1 MFQNASVKTKM
12 VAILVLISAVPL
24 LISIGVNFYSTM
36 EKSIEQLEL
45 VSQQRVNVIDSNITG
60 LFEQNRNGIR
70 SLAVNAE
77 TIRYLQEPTVGAEE
91 MDGSLVRTNE
101 IFKDS
106 NPTIITDTN
115 GQQLLRSDH
124 KEPVNTST
132 RAYFKDAM
140 AGKESI
146 SDVVISKATGR
157 FISVIAVP
165 VLNAQKQPI
174 GMVQR
179 DYDLGV
185 LADFVKSAADDHTSV
200 LIIDRQGKL
209 LSHSGRKV
217 EKEEDR
223 TDENEFAFVKDALS
237 GKSGTTEVELLD
249 GNQYYVSYAQNPT
262 TGWVIATATPRSYV
276 ISTGAEAAIPIV
288 ILGIILVAGAGLLA
302 YFLAAKATEPLIRM
316 GGAAEQIAGGNL
328 TIEKLAVDSNDEIG
342 RMAAAFNHMTE
353 RLSAVLR
360 GAKNSAESVASASEQ
375 LTENS
380 EQTSQASNLV
390 ADSIMQVAEG
400 TVKQQEAVQDTIR
413 VVEEMGRQLTILS
426 DNSKSITEASQSA
439 HSAATV
445 GADKVEHA
453 VGNMSQ
459 LEQTVKETESIIR
472 ALGEQSKQI
481 GEIVDTISG
490 IADQT
495 NLLALN
501 AAIEA
506 ARAGEHGRGFAVVAE
521 EVRKLA
527 EQSGSATENIT
538 TIINEIQKR
547 TQEAVVSM
555 QSGTAMTVDS
565 VASVN
570 EAGSAFR
577 EIVAQ
582 ISELM
587 KQIEYSTAAI
597 TATNEGSRRI
607 TESVHSIESVAASLA
622 DETQTVSAATEEQTA
637 SVHEVAS
644 ASKKL
649 SEMADELQA
658 SVAAFKLN

>member
-1 MFQNASVKTKM
+1 
-12 VAILVLISAVPL
+12 L
-24 LISIGVNFYSTM
+24 
-36 EKSIEQLEL
+36 
-45 VSQQRVNVIDSNITG
+45 RNIRIYQCF
-60 LFEQNRNGIR
+60 L
-70 SLAVNAE
+70 
-77 TIRYLQEPTVGAEE
+77 
-91 MDGSLVRTNE
+91 
-101 IFKDS
+101 KDA
-106 NPTIITDTN
+106 NPTHITDTN
-115 GQQLLRSDH
+115 GQQLLRSDG
-124 KEPVNTST
+124 KEPVNTAT

-146 SDVVISKATGR
+146 SDIVVSKATGR

-165 VLNAQKQPI
+165 VFDAQKKVV

-185 LADFVKSAADDHTSV
+185 IADFVKAASDEHTRV
-200 LIIDRQGKL
+200 FIIDSHGKDL
-209 LSHSGRKV
+209 ADSEVKI

-223 TDENEFAFVKDALS
+223 TDSSGYDFVKDALA
-237 GKSGTTEVELLD
+237 GNAGTTEVTFKD
-249 GNQYYVSYAQNPT
+249 GNTYYVSYDRNDT
-262 TGWVIATATPRSYV
+262 TGWVIATATPKSYV
-276 ISTGAEAAIPIV
+276 LSVGIQAAIPII
-288 ILGIILVAGAGLLA
+288 ILGIILVAAAGGLA
-302 YFLAAKATEPLIRM
+302 YFMAGKATAPLIRM
-316 GGAAEQIAGGNL
+316 GSAAEEIAGGNL
-328 TIEKLAVDSNDEIG
+328 AIEKLTVDSGDEFG

-353 RLSAVLR
+353 RLSGVLR
-360 GAKNSAESVASASEQ
+360 SAKNSAESVATASEH

-400 TVKQQEAVQDTIR
+400 TVKQKEAVTEAIE
-413 VVEEMGRQLTILS
+413 VVEDMDRQLTILS
-426 DNSKSITEASQSA
+426 DNSRSITEASQSA
-439 HSAATV
+439 HNAATD
-445 GADKVEHA
+445 GADKVEQA
-453 VGNMSQ
+453 VGNMGK
-459 LEQTVKETESIIR
+459 LETTVKETEGIIR

-490 IADQT
+490 IAEQT

-538 TIINEIQKR
+538 SIITEIQKR

-555 QSGTAMTVDS
+555 QTGTEMTIGS
-565 VASVN
+565 VQSVH
-570 EAGSAFR
+570 EAGEAFR

-582 ISELM
+582 ITQLM
-587 KQIEYSTAAI
+587 ERIAYSAEAI
-597 TATNEGSRRI
+597 KATNEGSKRI
-607 TESVHSIESVAASLA
+607 TASIRSIEEVAASLA

-644 ASKKL
+644 ASKHL
-649 SEMADELQA
+649 SEMATELQSA
-658 SVAAFKLN
+658 VETFKLS

>member
-1 MFQNASVKTKM
+1 
-12 VAILVLISAVPL
+12 
-24 LISIGVNFYSTM
+24 
-36 EKSIEQLEL
+36 
-45 VSQQRVNVIDSNITG
+45 
-60 LFEQNRNGIR
+60 
-70 SLAVNAE
+70 
-77 TIRYLQEPTVGAEE
+77 
-91 MDGSLVRTNE
+91 
-101 IFKDS
+101 
-106 NPTIITDTN
+106 
-115 GQQLLRSDH
+115 
-124 KEPVNTST
+124 
-132 RAYFKDAM
+132 
-140 AGKESI
+140 
-146 SDVVISKATGR
+146 
-157 FISVIAVP
+157 
-165 VLNAQKQPI
+165 
-174 GMVQR
+174 
-179 DYDLGV
+179 
-185 LADFVKSAADDHTSV
+185 
-200 LIIDRQGKL
+200 
-209 LSHSGRKV
+209 
-217 EKEEDR
+217 
-223 TDENEFAFVKDALS
+223 
-237 GKSGTTEVELLD
+237 
-249 GNQYYVSYAQNPT
+249 
-262 TGWVIATATPRSYV
+262 
-276 ISTGAEAAIPIV
+276 
-288 ILGIILVAGAGLLA
+288 
-302 YFLAAKATEPLIRM
+302 
-316 GGAAEQIAGGNL
+316 
-328 TIEKLAVDSNDEIG
+328 
-342 RMAAAFNHMTE
+342 
-353 RLSAVLR
+353 
-360 GAKNSAESVASASEQ
+360 
-375 LTENS
+375 
-380 EQTSQASNLV
+380 
-390 ADSIMQVAEG
+390 MQVAEG

-597 TATNEGSRRI
+597 TVTNEGSRRI

>member
-1 MFQNASVKTKM
+1 MGIKQKLLLMGTLMAVLVAAICGIGYYKAQDALTESTSNEIGALLNAEAAS
-12 VAILVLISAVPL
+12 IDGWLIQKKQQAVSAANL
-24 LISIGVNFYSTM
+24 LAAYDGNP
-36 EKSIEQLEL
+36 
-45 VSQQRVNVIDSNITG
+45 VSMDR
-60 LFEQNRNGIR
+60 EMM
-70 SLAVNAE
+70 SLASDDKDILDLA
-77 TIRYLQEPTVGAEE
+77 YGAE
-91 MDGSLVRTNE
+91 D
-101 IFKDS
+101 
-106 NPTIITDTN
+106 
-115 GQQLLRSDH
+115 
-124 KEPVNTST
+124 
-132 RAYFKDAM
+132 
-140 AGKESI
+140 
-146 SDVVISKATGR
+146 GR
-157 FISVIAVP
+157 FISWNDGDISAIDPRGRDWYKEGKAAGKAVFTEVYQDAVSKKMVVSVSAPYNGKNGAFAGAVCSDITLDTLAARVANLKYHGQGSGIIIDKNGLIIASSEGEAMHKADETPLLKGRFSEMQQKKNGYFAMEKDGEKEIVAYATVPSSGWIIGIAVP
-165 VLNAQKQPI
+165 ESVAFAQLNSLKVTYAGLTI
-174 GMVQR
+174 
-179 DYDLGV
+179 LGV
-185 LADFVKSAADDHTSV
+185 L
-200 LIIDRQGKL
+200 
-209 LSHSGRKV
+209 
-217 EKEEDR
+217 
-223 TDENEFAFVKDALS
+223 
-237 GKSGTTEVELLD
+237 
-249 GNQYYVSYAQNPT
+249 
-262 TGWVIATATPRSYV
+262 
-276 ISTGAEAAIPIV
+276 
-288 ILGIILVAGAGLLA
+288 LVAGIIFALLR
-302 YFLAAKATEPLIRM
+302 FAATIT
-316 GGAAEQIAGGNL
+316 GA
-328 TIEKLAVDSNDEIG
+328 
-342 RMAAAFNHMTE
+342 TE
-353 RLSAVLR
+353 RLMNHV
-360 GAKNSAESVASASEQ
+360 GALAKGELNLPDIPVTSQDELGQLAANFNAMMKSIRDVIRQVAGTAEQLAAASEQ
-375 LTENS
+375 LTAGAHQMADSATEIAGTVTVVANGTDQQLES
-380 EQTSQASNLV
+380 LADAKKNIGEVSSDIERMTDKAAQV
-390 ADSIMQVAEG
+390 ADSSVQTADAAARGEALMNDAMTKMSGIEQSVLRSAE
-400 TVKQQEAVQDTIR
+400 
-413 VVEEMGRQLTILS
+413 VVE
-426 DNSKSITEASQSA
+426 K
-439 HSAATV
+439 
-445 GADKVEHA
+445 
-453 VGNMSQ
+453 
-459 LEQTVKETESIIR
+459 
-472 ALGEQSKQI
+472 LGESSKQI